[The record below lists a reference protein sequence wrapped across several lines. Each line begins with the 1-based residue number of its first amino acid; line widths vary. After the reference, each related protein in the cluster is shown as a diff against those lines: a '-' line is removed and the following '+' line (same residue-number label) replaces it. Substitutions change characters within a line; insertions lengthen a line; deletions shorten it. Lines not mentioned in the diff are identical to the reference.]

1 MWFTFGVLNLR
12 IVGIDPGYAIVG
24 WGILEYKSSKFVTL
38 DYGAITTDA
47 SQKFCDRLEKIY
59 DSLNDVFSIYKPECM
74 AIEKLF
80 FSVNK
85 KTAIDVAQA
94 RGVILICAKKFN
106 ISVFEYAPVE
116 VKKSVVGYGR
126 ATKSQ
131 VMNMIKMVLNLK
143 AIPKPDD
150 TADAL
155 ALAVAHAHCSVSR
168 LFIAKENL

>member
-1 MWFTFGVLNLR
+1 MR

-24 WGILEYKSSKFVTL
+24 WGILEYKSSKFITL

-59 DSLNDVFSIYKPECM
+59 DSLKDIFSVYKPECM

-94 RGVILICAKKFN
+94 RGVILVTAKKFN
-106 ISVFEYAPVE
+106 IKVFEYAPVE

-143 AIPKPDD
+143 VIPKPDD

>member
-1 MWFTFGVLNLR
+1 MR
-12 IVGIDPGYAIVG
+12 IIGIDPGYAIVG
-24 WGILEYKSSKFVTL
+24 WGILEYKNSKFVTI
-38 DYGAITTDA
+38 DYGAIITDV
-47 SQKFCDRLEKIY
+47 SEKFCDRLEKIY
-59 DSLNDVFSIYKPECM
+59 NSLTEIFSIYKPECM
-74 AIEKLF
+74 AIERLF

-143 AIPKPDD
+143 VIPKPDD

-155 ALAVAHAHCSVSR
+155 ALAVAHAHCSFSR
-168 LFIAKENL
+168 LFIEKEHL